1 MGADV
6 IGVCPALAAK
16 TGRIVPGLSPRP
28 ASNCRFYVP
37 TLRVSTR
44 LKLPDPL
51 TFSREKSAVDMV
63 KTGQELMTRTLQGL
77 QISEHARN
85 AHAALVQRA
94 CAVMGAFA
102 TPQPVF
108 LLDQGDAGA
117 LPVPLARSVRLARAI
132 EGQQGIRRGHGD
144 RHTLTYRDAAGHATL
159 AALIACATPPGSPVA
174 ADPES
179 LSVLALAER
188 IAASDIPV
196 LINGPTG
203 TGKEVLSRFIHDR
216 SARANRPFIAIN
228 CAAMPETMLEA
239 MLFGHQKGAFT
250 GANSAGE
257 GFFRAADG
265 GTLLLDE
272 IAEMPLGLQAKLL
285 RALQEREVVP
295 LGATHP
301 VKVDVRVIACAN
313 RDLPAEVEEGR
324 FRADLFYR
332 LNVFPLALRPLCER
346 LEDIAP
352 LAFSMML
359 RHAAPGAPAP
369 WIGDAALAMF
379 ATHPW
384 PGNVRELENVVRRAL
399 LLAGDALEIGPQHIV
414 FDRPVRAAGDPVGA
428 DPVMAVAAGQ
438 AGPAKLSNI
447 VQMSEARAI
456 LATLEACGGN
466 RVAAAR
472 RLGISERTLRYR
484 LASFREAGIAVAG
497 GRR

>member
-1 MGADV
+1 
-6 IGVCPALAAK
+6 
-16 TGRIVPGLSPRP
+16 
-28 ASNCRFYVP
+28 
-37 TLRVSTR
+37 
-44 LKLPDPL
+44 
-51 TFSREKSAVDMV
+51 MV
-63 KTGQELMTRTLQGL
+63 KTGQDFMKRDHTGL
-77 QISEHARN
+77 QISDAARVS
-85 AHAALVQRA
+85 HSPLVQRA
-94 CAVMGAFA
+94 AAVMGAAQAA
-102 TPQPVF
+102 TPVF
-108 LLDQGDAGA
+108 LLDADETT
-117 LPVPLARSVRLARAI
+117 PIPIPLARTVRLTRTP
-132 EGQQGIRRGHGD
+132 GVQPLLRRGPGD
-144 RHTLTYRDAAGHATL
+144 RFRLRYADGAGQGAL
-159 AALIACATPPGSPVA
+159 AALMACATPAGSPIA

-216 SARANRPFIAIN
+216 SARAARPFVAIN

-250 GANSAGE
+250 GANSAAE

-272 IAEMPLGLQAKLL
+272 IAEMPLALQAKLL

-295 LGATHP
+295 LGATQP
-301 VKVDVRVIACAN
+301 IKVDVRVIACAN

-332 LNVFPLALRPLCER
+332 LNVFPLMLRPLCER
-346 LEDIAP
+346 PEDIAP
-352 LAFSMML
+352 LAFAMML
-359 RHAAPGAPAP
+359 RHVPQLAEVP
-369 WIGDAALAMF
+369 WIGDAALDMLAS
-379 ATHPW
+379 HPW

-399 LLAGDALEIGPQHIV
+399 LLAGHAPDGSPAEIGPQHIV
-414 FDRPVRAAGDPVGA
+414 FDRAVRVAGEPAAA
-428 DPVMAVAAGQ
+428 DPVMRVAGGGQ
-438 AGPAKLSNI
+438 GDDARLSNI

-456 LATLEACGGN
+456 LATLEACGGS
-466 RVAAAR
+466 RIAAAQ

-484 LASFREAGIAVAG
+484 LASLREAGIAVAG